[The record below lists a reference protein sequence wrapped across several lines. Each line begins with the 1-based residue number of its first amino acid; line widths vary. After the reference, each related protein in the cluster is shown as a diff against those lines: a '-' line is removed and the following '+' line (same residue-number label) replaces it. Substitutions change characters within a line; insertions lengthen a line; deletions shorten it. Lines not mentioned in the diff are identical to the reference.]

1 VFAEVGE
8 NEARSGERKVV
19 EQGHAADTL
28 LDGERLSTAGR
39 SMIRLLDQTEE

>member
-1 VFAEVGE
+1 M
-8 NEARSGERKVV
+8 V

-39 SMIRLLDQTEE
+39 SMIRLLDQTEEQAAPDASYGDFAMQ

>member
-1 VFAEVGE
+1 MF
-8 NEARSGERKVV
+8 

-39 SMIRLLDQTEE
+39 SMIRLLDQTEEQAAPDASYIDFAMQ